1 MKIFAILLFALL
13 WLDAGIV
20 SIASIAPVTQMVDA
34 IASERV
40 ETITMVMQGDS
51 PHTYEPKPS
60 QMKAVSEASL
70 YFAIGVEFEKAWLAR
85 FKAQNSSMRV
95 VNLYEGIKRLHMKS
109 HHEHDAKGGEDPHI
123 WTAPRNM
130 IVMAKKVAKALEDI
144 DPEGRKYYEKN
155 LQKYIAQVEA
165 LEKRISSILSSLPA
179 GSSFLVFHPSW
190 GYFADEFGLK
200 QVAMETEGKE
210 PSAKEFMSLIKR
222 MKKSGARA
230 IVVQPEFSN
239 KSARLLAKE
248 LSIPVVAVS
257 PLAYDWQNSLL
268 RVARAIAG
276 REN

>member
-1 MKIFAILLFALL
+1 
-13 WLDAGIV
+13 
-20 SIASIAPVTQMVDA
+20 
-34 IASERV
+34 
-40 ETITMVMQGDS
+40 
-51 PHTYEPKPS
+51 
-60 QMKAVSEASL
+60 
-70 YFAIGVEFEKAWLAR
+70 
-85 FKAQNSSMRV
+85 
-95 VNLYEGIKRLHMKS
+95 
-109 HHEHDAKGGEDPHI
+109 
-123 WTAPRNM
+123 
-130 IVMAKKVAKALEDI
+130 VAKALEDI

-155 LQKYIAQVEA
+155 LQKYIAQDEA

-190 GYFADEFGLK
+190 GYFADEFGLR

-210 PSAKEFMSLIKR
+210 PSAKELMSLIKR

-230 IVVQPEFSN
+230 IVVQPEFSD